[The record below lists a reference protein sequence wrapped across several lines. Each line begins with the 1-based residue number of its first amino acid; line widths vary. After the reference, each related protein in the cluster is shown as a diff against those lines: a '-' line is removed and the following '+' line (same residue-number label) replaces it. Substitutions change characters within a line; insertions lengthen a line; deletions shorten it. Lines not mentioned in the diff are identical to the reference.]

1 MGVHIDSQTKVGCGK
16 PDVPDVQ
23 HAAESVGLDEGKA
36 EDMVGTQGPHFVY
49 VEGV

>member
-1 MGVHIDSQTKVGCGK
+1 MGVHIDSQTKVGGGK

-36 EDMVGTQGPHFVY
+36 DEMVGAQGPHFVY
-49 VEGV
+49 AEGV